1 MFFSPFSIVITC
13 SSLGEERANL
23 SAFRTFVRFVLV
35 GVWEG
40 LQFVMGRSLDFS
52 LTFFFFFFFFFFF
65 ASFFLIA
72 WQLVGPRMKWRS
84 PLRSGFRK
92 LVPDFQRLW
101 SGPMCS
107 CLWFT
112 CSLASDRHCA
122 LWFVSSCLILIS
134 FSFCTSVRL
143 CLVIV
148 IFPSFFTYSFVYCL
162 SWCVCLCFWC
172 HWQAIFCNIG
182 NL

>member
-1 MFFSPFSIVITC
+1 
-13 SSLGEERANL
+13 
-23 SAFRTFVRFVLV
+23 
-35 GVWEG
+35 
-40 LQFVMGRSLDFS
+40 
-52 LTFFFFFFFFFFF
+52 
-65 ASFFLIA
+65 
-72 WQLVGPRMKWRS
+72 MKWQS

-134 FSFCTSVRL
+134 FSFGTSVRL

-148 IFPSFFTYSFVYCL
+148 IFPRFFTYSFVYCL

-172 HWQAIFCNIG
+172 YWQAIFCNIG
-182 NL
+182 NLWNGPQQYCWDVKHLRTLNSHPLDPIGLQLHNRLQWERWTKFQQAFKHQSQQIKQKSLIVHL